1 MDLLPDAL
9 VPPGVEVVGDG
20 LPGWEVMGQHTPGA
34 AAPRQVEYR
43 IDDLTHGVGAWSSPA
58 AVALG
63 EQVLDIVP
71 LEVRQVTRVTLPC
84 NGIHVPQNNIDG
96 TPGKD

>member
-1 MDLLPDAL
+1 MWIKLNAFAL
-9 VPPGVEVVGDG
+9 
-20 LPGWEVMGQHTPGA
+20 
-34 AAPRQVEYR
+34 
-43 IDDLTHGVGAWSSPA
+43 
-58 AVALG
+58 
-63 EQVLDIVP
+63 VLDIVP